1 MSFFSYTYLDTPPPQ
16 PQPPPTTT
24 ATDPLRRSLY
34 HAPPSATPWPSEM
47 PPPATTAT
55 LGLRLRAGNNS
66 PYHAR
71 EAPAVAEPRLRQA
84 HVLVRDS
91 RHPAG
96 GDAGVFRPAR
106 LRRRPRRKA
115 PAPSPESAARRRP
128 PSDPTARWA
137 ARSRA
142 APVSA
147 PLDGD
152 DGAPGRGRLC
162 PASGGIDHWPWSRP
176 PWLSTTG
183 IARGGGEGGA
193 TPGGGGG
200 HAGGRGGGGEALQCA
215 PPPRPRRGAAILVEG
230 AWELHRKRWTTNKQ
244 QSKVD
249 EGCLLTR
256 GSQFCALTP
265 PPQRRNL
272 PLGLGGGGGRI
283 QSGAERKGRGCDY
296 HEVDDDEDNDG
307 KGGKQGKKY

>member
-1 MSFFSYTYLDTPPPQ
+1 
-16 PQPPPTTT
+16 
-24 ATDPLRRSLY
+24 
-34 HAPPSATPWPSEM
+34 M

-55 LGLRLRAGNNS
+55 LGLRRWAGDDS
-66 PYHAR
+66 PYHAH
-71 EAPAVAEPRLRQA
+71 EAPAVAEPRLRPA

-91 RHPAG
+91 RRPAG

-106 LRRRPRRKA
+106 LRRRPRRET

-142 APVSA
+142 APTSA

-152 DGAPGRGRLC
+152 DGAPGRGGLC
-162 PASGGIDHWPWSRP
+162 PASGGVDHRPCSRP

-200 HAGGRGGGGEALQCA
+200 GEDGGLAGVGRRCDV
-215 PPPRPRRGAAILVEG
+215 PPPRVLVAVRRFLRRG
-230 AWELHRKRWTTNKQ
+230 
-244 QSKVD
+244 
-249 EGCLLTR
+249 R
-256 GSQFCALTP
+256 GSYI
-265 PPQRRNL
+265 
-272 PLGLGGGGGRI
+272 G
-283 QSGAERKGRGCDY
+283 
-296 HEVDDDEDNDG
+296 NDG
-307 KGGKQGKKY
+307 R